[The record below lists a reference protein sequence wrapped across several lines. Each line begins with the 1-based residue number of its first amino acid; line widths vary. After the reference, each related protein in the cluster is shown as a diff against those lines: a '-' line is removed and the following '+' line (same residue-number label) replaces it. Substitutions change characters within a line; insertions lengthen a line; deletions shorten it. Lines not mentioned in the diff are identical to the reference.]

1 MVPDGKLRLHKNGVS
16 WDARPVR
23 AYNRTGFSCKT
34 QYGFMPYMHCDLVKI
49 GVEQIDDAVVVLR
62 CSVANRPALQDFHIG
77 KGKFYGLN
85 AFPLNPCRHHKAV
98 GAVVI

>member
-1 MVPDGKLRLHKNGVS
+1 MPGLYGRI
-16 WDARPVR
+16 
-23 AYNRTGFSCKT
+23 TGQAFPAKHNTASCRIT
-34 QYGFMPYMHCDLVKI
+34 HCDLVKI

-85 AFPLNPCRHHKAV
+85 AFPLNPCQHHKAV